1 MKSQQPLSLD
11 YPNQT
16 PTPDRSR
23 PDPVFWVREIAV
35 RRNLEDGEQNEVRRI
50 KLRRGLNVLWA
61 KPESEGGPLRLY
73 EPGLS
78 GHASG
83 KTTFCRML
91 RHVLGERHFANELVT
106 RGVREKFEGGWIL
119 GEVFINSN
127 LWLVARP
134 LTLGARPF
142 CVRGT
147 TIDEYLKDKPS
158 SESLSVFLDELEKA
172 TVKSLSVKVLP
183 KSGEPVQWPHLLE
196 WLSRDQECRFIQIT
210 DWRSKLSR
218 SEAPDI
224 TVEDQHSLMRSV
236 VGVLSEEERN
246 EIENNARLVRQK
258 DAATNQVPI
267 LESQAKTDHQRLESA
282 LGRTLPT
289 PDDPLLV
296 QTVRTEID
304 ESLKQTESAIQNID
318 RDADLRR
325 LEDEHNSAMT
335 RMTETAAEIRF
346 IGESIQRLKTKLEM
360 HQRDKSKQGAQDFAA
375 KLPPGAGYCRVP
387 IEEAKRKGCTLA
399 FDQPRDLVSE
409 GVLQSLVD
417 QGPEIQ
423 KEIESLLQKQNSLKQ
438 ELTSRQEQE
447 QSSQRALMRR
457 RTLLTTDRT
466 ILYNKR
472 SEILDQI
479 RLAERARE
487 AFEKASQLSQ
497 RIQDLDRQILASRDR
512 QEQFRER
519 TKKAVADLSS
529 FYQEIVRA
537 VLGNSVSGAIQLS
550 GRDFA
555 CKIERNGDVS
565 SGAIDT
571 IKILAFDLAALAASV
586 SGQGDHPRFLLHDS
600 PREADMAPL
609 TYKRLFLWARK
620 LEESFN
626 GRDCNFQYIITTT
639 EPPPE
644 ELQASPWLLDPILD
658 ASQPEKRLLGVDL

>member
-1 MKSQQPLSLD
+1 MKSQQTFSLD
-11 YPNQT
+11 SPNQM
-16 PTPDRSR
+16 PTPDGNR

-61 KPESEGGPLRLY
+61 KPESESGPVRLY

-83 KTTFCRML
+83 KTTFCRIL

-119 GEVFINSN
+119 GEVFINSD
-127 LWLVARP
+127 LWLVGRP
-134 LTLGARPF
+134 FTLGARPF
-142 CVRGT
+142 CVRGI
-147 TIDEYLKDKPS
+147 TINEYLTDKPS
-158 SESLSVFLDELEKA
+158 SESLPVFLDELEKA
-172 TVKSLSVKVLP
+172 TIKSLSVKVLP

-224 TVEDQHSLMRSV
+224 PVEDQHSLMRSV

-246 EIENNARLVRQK
+246 EIENNAKLIRQK
-258 DAATNQVPI
+258 EAATNQVPI
-267 LESQAKTDHQRLESA
+267 LESQAKTDHQRLERSF
-282 LGRTLPT
+282 GRTLPT

-296 QTVRTEID
+296 QTVRTELD
-304 ESLKQTESAIQNID
+304 QSLKQTESAIQNID
-318 RDADLRR
+318 KDADLSR
-325 LEDEHNSAMT
+325 LEDEYNVALT
-335 RMTETAAEIRF
+335 RMTETATEIRVV
-346 IGESIQRLKTKLEM
+346 GESIERLKTKLQL
-360 HQRDKSKQGAQDFAA
+360 HQRDKSKQSAQDFAA

-387 IEEAKRKGCTLA
+387 IEEAKQKGCTLA
-399 FDQPRDLVSE
+399 FDQPRDLVSD
-409 GVLQSLVD
+409 GVLKSLVD
-417 QGPEIQ
+417 KGPEIQ
-423 KEIESLLQKQNSLKQ
+423 REIDSLRQRQDVLKQ
-438 ELTSRQEQE
+438 ELTDRKQQE
-447 QSSQRALMRR
+447 QSSQKALMQR
-457 RTLLTTDRT
+457 RTSLTKERT
-466 ILYNKR
+466 VLYNQR
-472 SEILDQI
+472 SEILDRI
-479 RLAERARE
+479 KLAERARE
-487 AFEKASQLSQ
+487 AFEKSSQLKT
-497 RIQDLDRQILASRDR
+497 RIEDLDRQILTSREQ
-512 QEQFRER
+512 QEQLRQR

-529 FYQEIVRA
+529 LYEEVVRA

-550 GRDFA
+550 GRDFV

-571 IKILAFDLAALAASV
+571 IKILAFDLAAMAASV

-626 GRDCNFQYIITTT
+626 GKDCNFQYIITTT